1 MQVYAINTQDY
12 VVRSRDT
19 KATSFWTS
27 KEFWVDQ
34 WSGPF
39 HTDRSWQTDWVNDTF
54 VFAGDA
60 TGMRLAE
67 SEVLLPAIMY
77 VFVCFV
83 GASEHAMFSGMDTL
97 SESREDRWYRRAE
110 KSYRD
115 RQKSSSKCSCANTRE
130 KRWGYFV
137 AAALCL
143 LVGMIPLIW
152 ACIRRHNAADD
163 DGALITN
170 LLFSVAGTLLV
181 VAVLLWAHAFDV
193 ARHVKDGFYRL
204 LLTIFLFCTDRVC
217 TDGQEKERRTFEW
230 FQRHVSSTDLYL
242 RTSFRLDK
250 RDEMRKHELTL
261 TYIEAPMWSEYKEDG
276 PNGFKEHFAKIDDAV
291 IYSDLKEKRERMK
304 VFQMSQPP
312 EGNQNGS
319 SELVRNRSP
328 ANSKR
333 RFMRGTTVFQGG
345 LSERHKTIL
354 ADQDTCMSI
363 GHIADM
369 IIYLSKARRLVHARR
384 TTLICL
390 CVSLLHAAVPLW
402 HAWLPKKLGGKCGI
416 NVGCVWPGE
425 ATCPDSG
432 FFGIPFD
439 AGRLLACSSSVQHV
453 RFHVLCGIVNLTL
466 TYAILNRLF
475 KCQADYCK
483 LCIICSATVVQQP
496 WSPHRCPLC
505 SWASART
512 DTLI

>member
-12 VVRSRDT
+12 VVRSGDT

-115 RQKSSSKCSCANTRE
+115 RQKSSSKFSCANTRE

-137 AAALCL
+137 AAAPCL
-143 LVGMIPLIW
+143 LVGVILLIW
-152 ACIRRHNAADD
+152 ARIRLDG
-163 DGALITN
+163 DGALTTY
-170 LLFSVAGTLLV
+170 LLVSVAVGFLV
-181 VAVLLWAHAFDV
+181 LAVLLSAHAFDV
-193 ARHVKDGFYRL
+193 ARHIKDGFYRL

-217 TDGQEKERRTFEW
+217 TDGEEKERRTFEW
-230 FQRHVSSTDLYL
+230 FRRHVSSTDLYL

-304 VFQMSQPP
+304 VFQMSHPP

-390 CVSLLHAAVPLW
+390 CVSLLHATVPFW
-402 HAWLPKKLGGKCGI
+402 HAWLPIKLGGNCGI
-416 NVGCVWPGE
+416 DGACVWPGD
-425 ATCPDSG
+425 ATCPIDG
-432 FFGIPFD
+432 FLRIPFD
-439 AGRLLACSSSVQHV
+439 AGKLLACSSSWQHV

-483 LCIICSATVVQQP
+483 LCILCSATVVQ
-496 WSPHRCPLC
+496 HTVACCVLGRELLL
-505 SWASART
+505 T
-512 DTLI
+512 H